1 MEIMK
6 NFATKYIIA
15 IVIITVLMIV
25 FRESDVVIPL
35 NNVLGVLGLL
45 AGVEAMSEFLKK

>member
-1 MEIMK
+1 MGITK

-15 IVIITVLMIV
+15 IVIITILMIV
-25 FRESDVVIPL
+25 FRESAVMISL

-45 AGVEAMSEFLKK
+45 AGVEAMSELLKK

>member
-1 MEIMK
+1 MKIMN

-15 IVIITVLMIV
+15 IVIITILMIV
-25 FRESDVVIPL
+25 FRESAIVIPL

-45 AGVEAMSEFLKK
+45 AGIEAMSELLKN

>member
-15 IVIITVLMIV
+15 IVIITILMIV
-25 FRESDVVIPL
+25 FSESAVLIPL

-45 AGVEAMSEFLKK
+45 AGVEAMSELLKK

>member
-1 MEIMK
+1 MKIMN

-15 IVIITVLMIV
+15 IVIITILVIV
-25 FRESDVVIPL
+25 FRESAIVIPL

-45 AGVEAMSEFLKK
+45 AGIEAANELLKK

>member
-1 MEIMK
+1 MKIMN

-15 IVIITVLMIV
+15 IVIITILVIV
-25 FRESDVVIPL
+25 FRESAVVIPL

-45 AGVEAMSEFLKK
+45 AGIEAMSELLKK

>member
-1 MEIMK
+1 MGFMK
-6 NFATKYIIA
+6 NFATKYVIA
-15 IVIITVLMIV
+15 IVIVVILMIV

-45 AGVEAMSEFLKK
+45 AWVEAMSEILKK

>member
-1 MEIMK
+1 MKIMN

-15 IVIITVLMIV
+15 IVIITILVIV
-25 FRESDVVIPL
+25 FRESVIVIPL

-45 AGVEAMSEFLKK
+45 AGIEAMSELLKK